1 MAWVLAIA
9 VAALALT
16 VTIWLGRAPRAA
28 WEVIAAALV
37 FGLAGFAFQA
47 RPDQPGAPTA
57 AAQDTAA
64 SGAAMVVARR
74 RMNTGGATSGDRWLI
89 PADALARQGQFADA
103 AGMALGAVEQNPGS
117 VDAWLAVANNL
128 VAHAQGHLTPA
139 ALYAFD
145 RARKADPAHPGPPY
159 FMGLALAQN
168 GLLAEGRTMWAN
180 LLARSP
186 PDAPWRRDLTE
197 RLADLDQFIAKQRLQ
212 SGN

>member
-1 MAWVLAIA
+1 MAWALAIA
-9 VAALALT
+9 LAALALT
-16 VTIWLGRAPRAA
+16 ATIWFGRAPRAA

-37 FGLAGFAFQA
+37 FGLAGFAVQA

-57 AAQDTAA
+57 AAQDTGA
-64 SGAAMVVARR
+64 SGAAMVAARR
-74 RMNTGGATSGDRWLI
+74 QMNTAGPTSGNRWLI

-139 ALYAFD
+139 SLYAFD
-145 RARKADPAHPGPPY
+145 RAGKADPNHPGPA
-159 FMGLALAQN
+159 FFLGLALAQN
-168 GLLAEGRTMWAN
+168 GRLAEGRTMWAD
-180 LLARSP
+180 LLARTP
-186 PDAPWRRDLTE
+186 IDAPWRQELVA
-197 RLADLDQFIAKQRLQ
+197 RLAELDQFIAKQGLQ